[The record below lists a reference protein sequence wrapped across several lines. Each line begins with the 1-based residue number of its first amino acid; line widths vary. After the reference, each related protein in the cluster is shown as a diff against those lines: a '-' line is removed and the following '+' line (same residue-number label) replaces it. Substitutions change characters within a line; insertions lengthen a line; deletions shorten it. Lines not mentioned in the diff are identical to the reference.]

1 MARVK
6 PDAYFC
12 LDNMVVT
19 VCGRDFIISPES
31 AKVLA
36 DDINHAFLVRNAETP
51 SPLDM
56 TQQAKE
62 NLREFF
68 DDRSLFNDKAI
79 NDALSTTISQ
89 NDQLTNAALILA
101 NNVAAVMKL
110 HGFTFDQAMLIVG
123 VVMDKEAGR
132 E

>member
-19 VCGRDFIISPES
+19 VCGRAFIVSPES
-31 AKVLA
+31 ARALA
-36 DDINHAFLVRNAETP
+36 DDINHALAQNAETP
-51 SPLDM
+51 SPADM

-123 VVMDKEAGR
+123 VVMDKDK
-132 E
+132 